1 MYVSDTIVKP
11 APVLYEYDGLSMT
24 AGQWV
29 LHLDLWWDE
38 AFLVFQECN
47 YDFQKALELLIA
59 EIDNSEIDET
69 SLAELME
76 TLEGR
81 PADNLESP

>member
-1 MYVSDTIVKP
+1 MYVSDTTVKP
-11 APVLYEYDGLSMT
+11 APVLYTHDGLSMT
-24 AGQWV
+24 AGEWV

-38 AFLVFQECN
+38 AFIAFQQCN
-47 YDFQKALELLIA
+47 YDFQKALEMLIA

-69 SLAELME
+69 SLSELME

-81 PADNLESP
+81 ASDSLEPP